1 MENTA
6 VVFGICFFGAFY
18 TAFFTFIVVGGAA
31 LFCVWSKTRERAL
44 ILAAQIIGVGV
55 TVVISATLV
64 TLLRKKFYK
73 AFYRKKPAAANIM
86 NIVMEAWNVG
96 LSIGY
101 ALGRA
106 AKLIGL
112 TAIYLGRIDTP
123 FLAKGVGSI
132 GDIALDTLPVSFRK
146 DLMLHEAHRH
156 PYLERLG
163 CMYMMKL
170 YHGPDFGSRAGSA
183 WRLLF
188 VIALMPW
195 LRKYRVQNE
204 DEGAEIDDEASDGN
218 VDSDEIGDD
227 PSREAKNRPTPS
239 RPDYQHGLSSLLL
252 VRPNL
257 GRRPD
262 FEPSDVTRELSPT
275 QERHDLLEVVREQR
289 IEINE
294 LRELVACFQTQ
305 AETELPNTNFVV
317 PEPPFLDNERIGHVE
332 VKAAPVVTDL
342 SLLQDLENSVM
353 SEGYNLPAPG
363 VHEPSLHFDNSDD
376 NFTYEVDEMVQLL

>member
-1 MENTA
+1 M
-6 VVFGICFFGAFY
+6 
-18 TAFFTFIVVGGAA
+18 GGVA

-44 ILAAQIIGVGV
+44 VLAAQMIGVGV
-55 TVVISATLV
+55 TVVISASLV
-64 TLLRKKFYK
+64 TLLRTKFYK

-86 NIVMEAWNVG
+86 NVVMEAWNVG

-101 ALGRA
+101 ALVRA
-106 AKLIGL
+106 AKLIAL

-146 DLMLHEAHRH
+146 DLLLHEAHRH

-204 DEGAEIDDEASDGN
+204 DEGAEIDDEQSDEEAE
-218 VDSDEIGDD
+218 SDEIGDD
-227 PSREAKNRPTPS
+227 PSGETKNKPTPS
-239 RPDYQHGLSSLLL
+239 RPDYQHGLGSLLL
-252 VRPNL
+252 VRPDL

-262 FEPSDVTRELSPT
+262 FEPSDATRELSLT
-275 QERHDLLEVVREQR
+275 QERRDLLEVVKEQR
-289 IEINE
+289 AEIEE

-305 AETELPNTNFVV
+305 TEGEHPKTNFVV
-317 PEPPFLDNERIGHVE
+317 PELPLQDNEDICHVE
-332 VKAAPVVTDL
+332 EKAAPVVKALSFSEGLSNLVMPEWQISPAADVQEPPL
-342 SLLQDLENSVM
+342 SL
-353 SEGYNLPAPG
+353 
-363 VHEPSLHFDNSDD
+363 DNSGDI
-376 NFTYEVDEMVQLL
+376 FTYEVDEKAHLL